1 MKYIAALFVLL
12 FTFNANAGVWKTGD
26 LIPARSLC
34 KDIDPLIRILHTKG
48 GVTKKL
54 IWDAASNA
62 GVCRFFGGMV
72 LPFVLG
78 ERLARVD
85 EDGVISEVWSGTF
98 QGREFFIILDGAGGP
113 HNKSGFKI

>member
-1 MKYIAALFVLL
+1 MKYIAAFVVVFFS
-12 FTFNANAGVWKTGD
+12 FTAQAGIWKTGD
-26 LIPARSLC
+26 DIGAKSLC
-34 KDIDPLIRILHTKG
+34 KDVDPLIKILHTKG
-48 GVTKKL
+48 DEAKL
-54 IWDAASNA
+54 KIWNAAQTA

-98 QGREFFIILDGAGGP
+98 QGREFFIILDGAAGP